1 MDSINRLLVSLA
13 AMVVIALFVVTI
25 LVATGAL
32 DYRFLPWGLA
42 GAEGYGDYGA
52 LLGVIESESYNAWF
66 ESELRGLALLGQPWK
81 AISIAAALVGIGLML
96 LFLAF
101 QVRGGGRRRE
111 TPLLISST
119 DLGLLSV
126 DPASIRTLVEHT
138 GTANR
143 SVVDLRCRLSVRRKT
158 PPGGPDRITISCQP
172 RLEMGADLRE
182 VRDDVQSRV
191 KEMVERLTGLEVDR
205 VHITRVRYER
215 LPDHRLIE

>member
-13 AMVVIALFVVTI
+13 AIAVIALFVVAI
-25 LVATGAL
+25 LVVTGAL
-32 DYRFLPWGLA
+32 DYRFLPWGHT
-42 GAEGYGDYGA
+42 GTEGYGDYGA
-52 LLGVIESESYNAWF
+52 LLGVIESEAYNAWF

>member
-42 GAEGYGDYGA
+42 GAE
-52 LLGVIESESYNAWF
+52 LLGVIESEAYNAWF

-101 QVRGGGRRRE
+101 QVRGGGQRRE
-111 TPLLISST
+111 TPLLVSST

-143 SVVDLRCRLSVRRKT
+143 SVVDLRCRLSVQRKT

-191 KEMVERLTGLEVDR
+191 KEMVERLTGLEVDQ

>member
-42 GAEGYGDYGA
+42 GAEGY
-52 LLGVIESESYNAWF
+52 SEAYNAWF

-101 QVRGGGRRRE
+101 QVRGGGQRRE
-111 TPLLISST
+111 TPLLVSST
-119 DLGLLSV
+119 DLGLLSI

>member
-13 AMVVIALFVVTI
+13 AIAVIALFVVAI
-25 LVATGAL
+25 LAATG
-32 DYRFLPWGLA
+32 G
-42 GAEGYGDYGA
+42 
-52 LLGVIESESYNAWF
+52 IEPETYNAWF
-66 ESELRGLALLGQPWK
+66 ESELRELALLGQPWK
-81 AISIAAALVGIGLML
+81 AISVAAALAGIGLML
-96 LFLAF
+96 LLLAF

-111 TPLLISST
+111 TPLLVSST
-119 DLGLLSV
+119 GLGRLSV

-138 GTANR
+138 GMTNR

-158 PPGGPDRITISCQP
+158 PPGGPDHITISCQP

-191 KEMVERLTGLEVDR
+191 KEVVERLTGLEIDR

-215 LPDHRLIE
+215 LPDHGLIE

>member
-42 GAEGYGDYGA
+42 GAEGYG
-52 LLGVIESESYNAWF
+52 WF

-101 QVRGGGRRRE
+101 QVRGGGQRRE
-111 TPLLISST
+111 TPLLVSST

-191 KEMVERLTGLEVDR
+191 KEMVERLTGLEVDQ

>member
-42 GAEGYGDYGA
+42 GAEGYGDY
-52 LLGVIESESYNAWF
+52 AWF

-101 QVRGGGRRRE
+101 QVRGGGQRRE
-111 TPLLISST
+111 TPLLVSST

-191 KEMVERLTGLEVDR
+191 KEMVERLTGLEVDQ